1 MPAIVIFKKQV
12 FLEREIISGVEIVIL
27 IGFISI
33 FLFNIASFLWVLT
46 RLLRAGEFSGLNI
59 ATLVLGAACLVL
71 MFGEKVM
78 ADEIGREYLLG
89 WEVLGEWIILYV
101 FLAVQLVYNSVVL
114 VKLFRA
120 YHARNAESQA

>member
-1 MPAIVIFKKQV
+1 M
-12 FLEREIISGVEIVIL
+12 
-27 IGFISI
+27 
-33 FLFNIASFLWVLT
+33 SFLWVLT
-46 RLLRAGEFSGLNI
+46 RLRRTGQADAGDI

-89 WEVLGEWIILYV
+89 WEVLGEWIILYI
-101 FLAVQLVYNSVVL
+101 FLVVQLIYNSVVL

-120 YHARNAESQA
+120 YHARYAGSKA